1 MSVAGE
7 SLEFHLACRFSERT
21 TFATH
26 WANEGEKRPDVK
38 RRRAIYPSAWLRN
51 ESPALAPAVC
61 AKLQWPTLMR
71 AIIFGARLP
80 SAQGALRFAPDRSI
94 PALHGLKSFFYQ
106 FLAPATW
113 TMRFVLHTVP
123 KRMRNDTLSLWHR
136 LAPHPCVV
144 PDSVARCAEF
154 YLFRKEQQS
163 ACSKQLNLPLFCI
176 RAVWNK
182 LFPARL
188 LVLICTGFTFSLAK
202 WTWIVCAEVRNVW
215 ICKLKAGGNILLYK

>member
-38 RRRAIYPSAWLRN
+38 RRHAIYPSGWLQN

-71 AIIFGARLP
+71 AIIFGCQVHKVRAASLLTAA
-80 SAQGALRFAPDRSI
+80 SLLCMGSK
-94 PALHGLKSFFYQ
+94 GFFYQ
-106 FLAPATW
+106 FFAPVTW
-113 TMRFVLHTVP
+113 GMRFVLHT
-123 KRMRNDTLSLWHR
+123 RCRSEWYTFSLSLAHR
-136 LAPHPCVV
+136 LAPHLCVV

-154 YLFRKEQQS
+154 YLFWKEQQS
-163 ACSKQLNLPLFCI
+163 ACSKQLTLPLFLHSG
-176 RAVWNK
+176 RV
-182 LFPARL
+182 
-188 LVLICTGFTFSLAK
+188 
-202 WTWIVCAEVRNVW
+202 E
-215 ICKLKAGGNILLYK
+215 